1 MSNGAHTPLL
11 QGAAAPAHGGQ
22 VEKYRVFPDGLA
34 SKDVLEIWILMKN
47 IFTIK
52 FGQ

>member
-1 MSNGAHTPLL
+1 MTSGAHMPLL

-22 VEKYRVFPDGLA
+22 VEKYGVFLDGLA
-34 SKDVLEIWILMKN
+34 SKDVLEIWILKRN